1 MRKKRLL
8 RTAAVLMIG
17 AGVLNMLLVAL
28 AISGIVDVKAVIG
41 FSWVLSPL
49 PYFGVATGFTGRPV
63 ISNILAFA
71 YLAGVLA
78 AIAGGVIFLFK
89 NAVVLWTI
97 GTIGALLCFPLLGIA
112 SIVMTVSSRT
122 RSGG

>member
-1 MRKKRLL
+1 MGKKRLL
-8 RTAAVLMIG
+8 KIAAVLMIG
-17 AGVLNMLLVAL
+17 AGTLNILWAAV
-28 AISGIVDVKAVIG
+28 AISGVVDPKALVGI
-41 FSWVLSPL
+41 SWAISPL
-49 PYFGVATGFTGRPV
+49 PYFGIATGFTGRPV